1 MFLRPLIVRAPCC
14 SIVWAG
20 LIKILGYC
28 YENFAWTC
36 TGWKICATEAKV
48 NSFAAGYG
56 TILYF
61 DDEALQKLFASNFP
75 TYAAN
80 FKTWADQANGMLQ
93 FAIWTAL
100 EEEGLGANLQHY
112 NPIID
117 AEVKEVFNIPDQYRL
132 IAQMPFGAKTAEPDE
147 KEVISGSDR
156 MRILE

>member
-1 MFLRPLIVRAPCC
+1 MRQ
-14 SIVWAG
+14 
-20 LIKILGYC
+20 IL
-28 YENFAWTC
+28 
-36 TGWKICATEAKV
+36 
-48 NSFAAGYG
+48 
-56 TILYF
+56 
-61 DDEALQKLFASNFP
+61 KLG
-75 TYAAN
+75 
-80 FKTWADQANGMLQ
+80 QANGMLQ